1 MSTGRCVLESPVP
14 ERPIVLRGSAKIKL
28 IAGAT
33 GIIVPTMPN
42 DDTQKKDQA
51 VRILQLERELSDL
64 RRRLAAHEELIV
76 RQERELRQTAEAL
89 RALRDSLS
97 FRIGWGL
104 IAPARVLYDTLEK
117 GVPGGRVELALHF
130 LKTGLSHPV
139 RLIGQIDRANLAT
152 LRKALKQESPKEI
165 SANLSR
171 LIDGGEPS
179 VPSPTPDAA
188 SALSHDDR
196 PAPIALSETRIRHLN
211 DKTAALE
218 QFLSEGARLVFTVEE
233 AAGVTVLLILHNQ
246 AALTLACLRSLR
258 DKVTVPIRLL
268 LVDNASSDQTGTLL
282 ERVDGATV
290 LRNEENLGFLLA
302 ANQALAFVETPFLLF
317 LNNDAE
323 VETGALETAMKT
335 LEAEPTVGAVGG
347 KVLLLDGTLQEAGCI
362 VWRDG
367 SCSGYGRGDD
377 PDQPEYGF
385 KRAVDFC
392 SGVFLMTRT
401 ALFRAC
407 GGFDERFAPAYYEE
421 VDYCFGLQRQGYR
434 VVYHPRCV
442 VHHVEFGSAESSGA
456 AIDQQ
461 AERQIVFADKH
472 ADLLRERPSA
482 GRAAPIFSRTA
493 ALFPQERILY
503 LDDRV
508 PHRFQGSGAPRA
520 NLIIHTMA
528 TAGRFVTVYPLV
540 YSTEAAGVD
549 SHVDLPEEVEI
560 VSGRG
565 WAAFPAFLRDRSGYY
580 DQIVACRP
588 SNMTFFNQCRS
599 DAGLDGAI
607 AHARILYD
615 TECIT
620 ALRKTRLMH
629 LQGEPDAETVGE
641 RLLSEEMEIGRRA
654 DRVIVVS
661 TAEAEVYRRFGYD
674 NVHIIGHAIDPCP
687 TAARFA
693 ERAGLLFVGQM
704 VYDNSPNVDSME
716 WFITEVFPRIRLQ
729 LPEIGFHAI
738 GANGASRLKP
748 LARPGVHFHGQVKDL
763 YPFYETAKVV
773 VCPTRYSAG
782 IPLKLYEA
790 AAHGVP
796 VFATDHLI
804 AQADWEKGN
813 TVVGASHEDAQA
825 FADELIALY
834 TDEPLWLSV
843 RESALRLIEAEHT
856 RAAFAETLERIL
868 TDE

>member
-1 MSTGRCVLESPVP
+1 
-14 ERPIVLRGSAKIKL
+14 
-28 IAGAT
+28 
-33 GIIVPTMPN
+33 MPN
-42 DDTQKKDQA
+42 DDTQRKDQA

-64 RRRLAAHEELIV
+64 RQRLAAHEELIV
-76 RQERELRQTAEAL
+76 CQERELRETAEAL

-97 FRIGWGL
+97 FRMGWGFTAL
-104 IAPARVLYDTLEK
+104 ARVLYNTLEK
-117 GVPGGRVELALHF
+117 GFPGGRTELALH
-130 LKTGLSHPV
+130 LLMTGLSHPV
-139 RLIGQIDRANLAT
+139 RLIGQINRANLAT

-165 SANLSR
+165 SANLSK
-171 LIDGGEPS
+171 LIDGRGASAPFL
-179 VPSPTPDAA
+179 VPDATA
-188 SALSHDDR
+188 ALPDSDR
-196 PAPIALSETRIRHLN
+196 PATVGLSETRMRHLN

-218 QFLSEGARLVFTVEE
+218 RFLSEGERLVFTVED
-233 AAGVTVLLILHNQ
+233 AAEVTVLLILHNQ

-290 LRNEENLGFLLA
+290 LRNEENRGFLLA

-323 VETGALETAMKT
+323 VETGAIETAMKT
-335 LEAEPTVGAVGG
+335 LKAEPTVGAVGG
-347 KVLLLDGTLQEAGCI
+347 KVILLDGTLQEAGCI

-377 PDQPEYGF
+377 PNQPEYGF

-461 AERQIVFADKH
+461 AERQIRFAEKH

-493 ALFPQERILY
+493 ALFPQEKILY

-508 PHRFQGSGAPRA
+508 PHQFQGAGAPRA
-520 NLIIHTMA
+520 NLLIHTLA
-528 TAGRFVTVYPLV
+528 AGRFVTVYPLV
-540 YSTEAAGVD
+540 HLTEVAGVD
-549 SHVDLPEEVEI
+549 AHVDLPDEVEI
-560 VSGRG
+560 VTGRG

-588 SNMTFFNQCRS
+588 SNMAFFNQCRS
-599 DAGLDGAI
+599 DTGLDGAI

-629 LQGEPDAETVGE
+629 LQGEPDAETVGD
-641 RLLSEEMEIGRRA
+641 RLLSEEMEIGRHA

-661 TAEAEVYRRFGYD
+661 APEAEVYRRFGYD
-674 NVHIIGHAIDPCP
+674 SVHVLGHAIEPCP
-687 TAARFA
+687 TAARFS

-716 WFITEVFPRIRLQ
+716 WFLTQVFPRIRLQ
-729 LPEIGFHAI
+729 LPEIVFQAI

-763 YPFYETAKVV
+763 TPFYETARVV
-773 VCPTRYSAG
+773 VCPTRFSAG

-804 AQADWEKGN
+804 AQAGWEKED
-813 TVVGASHEDAQA
+813 TVTGASHEDAHA
-825 FADELIALY
+825 FADELVALY
-834 TDEPLWLSV
+834 TDETRWLRI
-843 RESALRLIEAEHT
+843 RESALRLIETEHHRT
-856 RAAFAETLERIL
+856 AFAETLERIL
-868 TDE
+868 TDG